1 MWICVGHSPPHTS
14 KTENTRARMHAGP
27 PIFGGKVVTSNI
39 TNITCDNFSRK
50 NWENAHACACMQVR
64 KETAEIRK
72 DTEELKSLGNKQSEN
87 INIVDT
93 RLVLCVYEYIIVHM

>member
-1 MWICVGHSPPHTS
+1 
-14 KTENTRARMHAGP
+14 
-27 PIFGGKVVTSNI
+27 
-39 TNITCDNFSRK
+39 
-50 NWENAHACACMQVR
+50 MQVR